1 MVNVCSLTYPAETQ
15 YKQYHEQ
22 YTHELHDFQKWAIE
36 GIVTGNHVLV
46 TAPTGS
52 GKSLPAEF
60 ALDFFHSKGKKTIYC
75 SPIKS
80 LSNQKYYDFSKKYP
94 HISIGIITGDIK
106 FNPDASVLIMTTEI
120 LLNKLYQLKS
130 KSANAQAEAKPVHS
144 TSFDMDIEN
153 ELGCVVFDEIHMIG
167 DPGRGHVWE
176 NSIMMLP
183 RHIQLIGLSATL
195 DNPEKFAT
203 WLETRGDVN
212 VTGDV
217 TTTSDKTTDKIVYLT
232 KKLIRPVPL
241 KHYNF
246 ITVNSGIFKAIKDK
260 TVHAEIRSLIDKP
273 FIIQDDKG
281 VFNEQTRQNTNKM
294 IQLFKS
300 QEIRVTRPHVLNQVS
315 KYLVEN
321 EMLPALCFV
330 FSIKQLEKCAQE
342 LTTPLLEFDSK
353 IPYTIDYE
361 CEQIIRKLPN
371 YQEYLHLPEYTTLVA
386 LLRKGIGT
394 HHSKMMP
401 VLREIVEMLFARG
414 MIKMLFCTTSVAI
427 GLNLPVK
434 TCIFTDIY
442 KHDGEHLTILQGHEY
457 VQAAGRSG
465 RLGLDTVGHVIHLNN
480 LFGNIDTV
488 SYKTMLK
495 GVPQKLVSKFKISYN
510 LILNLIDIGDY
521 NFTHFAKKSM
531 IQGEIESELKNY
543 SKDLVKINDAL
554 EKSKLIVASCKAP
567 VNIIIEFSD
576 LKSKQMGC
584 FNKKRKDIDRALQA
598 ICDNHYNI
606 EKDVEIY
613 KKHEA
618 MCGERDTINN
628 KITYTENSMDNSVK
642 LVLDLLDKWNVIQ
655 SNKQNNLNKTVD
667 KTYILTLN
675 GHIAKQ
681 LREVHCIIFAELV
694 TNNMFKHLTTVEL
707 IGVLSCFTNISVT
720 TEHKSQFP
728 VSTNDNVKQC
738 ITKIYE
744 MYNVYKDIE
753 VKNNIDTGIDY
764 YMHFDLTDYIIKWC
778 ECDTEA
784 ECKLLLQTMFLEKGI
799 FLGEF
804 IKAILKIN
812 NISAELEK
820 IAETICDME
829 FLDKLKRIP
838 ELTMKFVATNQS
850 LYV

>member
-1 MVNVCSLTYPAETQ
+1 MVNFCSLIYPAETQ

-130 KSANAQAEAKPVHS
+130 TSTSLQRQAEAQAVIKPVNS

-203 WLETRGDVN
+203 WLETRGELNVN
-212 VTGDV
+212 
-217 TTTSDKTTDKIVYLT
+217 TDKIVYLT
-232 KKLIRPVPL
+232 KKLVRPVPL

-246 ITVNSGIFKAIKDK
+246 ITENSGIFKAIKDK
-260 TVHAEIRSLIDKP
+260 SVHAEIRSLIDKA

-300 QEIRVTRPHVLNQVS
+300 QEIRVSRTHVLNQVS

-321 EMLPALCFV
+321 EMLPSLCYV

-371 YQEYLHLPEYTTLVA
+371 YQ
-386 LLRKGIGT
+386 
-394 HHSKMMP
+394 
-401 VLREIVEMLFARG
+401 
-414 MIKMLFCTTSVAI
+414 
-427 GLNLPVK
+427 
-434 TCIFTDIY
+434 
-442 KHDGEHLTILQGHEY
+442 
-457 VQAAGRSG
+457 
-465 RLGLDTVGHVIHLNN
+465 
-480 LFGNIDTV
+480 
-488 SYKTMLK
+488 
-495 GVPQKLVSKFKISYN
+495 
-510 LILNLIDIGDY
+510 
-521 NFTHFAKKSM
+521 
-531 IQGEIESELKNY
+531 
-543 SKDLVKINDAL
+543 
-554 EKSKLIVASCKAP
+554 
-567 VNIIIEFSD
+567 
-576 LKSKQMGC
+576 
-584 FNKKRKDIDRALQA
+584 
-598 ICDNHYNI
+598 
-606 EKDVEIY
+606 
-613 KKHEA
+613 
-618 MCGERDTINN
+618 
-628 KITYTENSMDNSVK
+628 
-642 LVLDLLDKWNVIQ
+642 
-655 SNKQNNLNKTVD
+655 
-667 KTYILTLN
+667 
-675 GHIAKQ
+675 
-681 LREVHCIIFAELV
+681 
-694 TNNMFKHLTTVEL
+694 
-707 IGVLSCFTNISVT
+707 
-720 TEHKSQFP
+720 
-728 VSTNDNVKQC
+728 
-738 ITKIYE
+738 
-744 MYNVYKDIE
+744 
-753 VKNNIDTGIDY
+753 
-764 YMHFDLTDYIIKWC
+764 
-778 ECDTEA
+778 
-784 ECKLLLQTMFLEKGI
+784 
-799 FLGEF
+799 
-804 IKAILKIN
+804 
-812 NISAELEK
+812 
-820 IAETICDME
+820 
-829 FLDKLKRIP
+829 
-838 ELTMKFVATNQS
+838 
-850 LYV
+850 

>member
-1 MVNVCSLTYPAETQ
+1 MVNFCSLTYPAETQ

-130 KSANAQAEAKPVHS
+130 TSVKAEAQAVVKPVHS

-183 RHIQLIGLSATL
+183 RHIQMIGLSATL

-203 WLETRGDVN
+203 WLETRGDVP
-212 VTGDV
+212 
-217 TTTSDKTTDKIVYLT
+217 TTSDKTTNKIVYLT
-232 KKLIRPVPL
+232 KKLVRPVPL

-246 ITVNSGIFKAIKDK
+246 ITVNSGIFKVIKDK
-260 TVHAEIRSLIDKP
+260 KVHAEIRSLIDKP

-300 QEIRVTRPHVLNQVS
+300 QEIRVSRTHVLNQVS

-321 EMLPALCFV
+321 EMLPALCYV

-480 LFGNIDTV
+480 LFGNVDTV
-488 SYKTMLK
+488 SYKIMLK

-521 NFTHFAKKSM
+521 NFTQFAKKSM

-543 SKDLVKINDAL
+543 SKDLVKINDEL
-554 EKSKLIVASCKAP
+554 EKSKLIVSSCKAP
-567 VNIIIEFSD
+567 INIIIEYID
-576 LKSKQMGC
+576 LKKNQMKC
-584 FNKKRKDIDRALQA
+584 FNKKRKDVDRALQT
-598 ICDNHYNI
+598 ISDKYYNI

-613 KKHEA
+613 TKHDAKCSEQ
-618 MCGERDTINN
+618 ELITN
-628 KITYTENSMDNSVK
+628 KIIATEKSMDNSVK
-642 LVLDLLDKWNVIQ
+642 LVLDLLEKWNVINQ
-655 SNKQNNLNKTVD
+655 TNQNNLINPNQND

-694 TNNMFKHLTTVEL
+694 TNNMFKPLTTVEL
-707 IGVLSCFTNISVT
+707 IGLLSCFTNISVSD
-720 TEHKSQFP
+720 EQKAQFP
-728 VSTNDNVKQC
+728 VSTNTGVKQC

-744 MYNVYKDIE
+744 MYNTYKDIE

-784 ECKLLLQTMFLEKGI
+784 ECKLLLQTIFAEKGI